1 MFIFFVILRFFTTP
15 WGYSISKEGPAS
27 GQLEEMEVVS
37 DEFGDGAAEGAVG
50 KEAEPVEEEW
60 FGDDIQFDNPV
71 VKRKVCHLAFLVD
84 KMLYY

>member
-1 MFIFFVILRFFTTP
+1 
-15 WGYSISKEGPAS
+15 
-27 GQLEEMEVVS
+27 MEVVS

-71 VKRKVCHLAFLVD
+71 VQKAKVCHLAFRVN
-84 KMLYY
+84 